1 MHQKIALLTLISL
14 VSGLFSSLSY
24 ARIEFIKGIINEPTP
39 ERFSVCSDHGCQKL
53 TIIESFQK
61 EWRLVENM
69 FSHQPPTTAAE
80 ERQRIAKAVGMMEAL
95 VAPYSGTEGDK
106 AMNSF
111 FKVKGRTDCEDE
123 SINTTNYIKLMQMSG
138 LLQFHKVD
146 ERKHRFPPHYTAT
159 IKETNSGNIYA
170 VDSWFLDNGF
180 EALVLTAK
188 EWKWFWHPEAGIENQ
203 AEQFLAQK
211 LVNSNVKVEY
221 RQGRD
226 PFPNPHRRNFN

>member
-1 MHQKIALLTLISL
+1 MPWKTVFTSSLALLLTCIS
-14 VSGLFSSLSY
+14 SFSY
-24 ARIEFIKGIINEPTP
+24 ARMEFIRGVINDPTP
-39 ERFSVCSDHGCQKL
+39 DRFSVCSDHGCQKL
-53 TIIESFQK
+53 TIIESFKK
-61 EWRLVENM
+61 EWALIENM
-69 FSHQPPTTAAE
+69 FTHQPPTTAEE

-95 VAPYSGTEGDK
+95 VAPYSGTAGDK

-123 SINTTNYIKLMQMSG
+123 SINTTNYIKLMLKSN
-138 LLQFHKVD
+138 LLKFHEVD

-159 IKETNSGNIYA
+159 IKESKTGDIFA

-180 EALVLTAK
+180 EALVVTAK
-188 EWKWFWHPEAGIENQ
+188 EWRWFWHPEAGVENQ
-203 AEQFLAQK
+203 VEQFLAQK
-211 LVNSNVKVEY
+211 LPDSDVKVEY

>member
-1 MHQKIALLTLISL
+1 MPWKTVFISSLALLLACIS
-14 VSGLFSSLSY
+14 SFSY
-24 ARIEFIKGIINEPTP
+24 ARMEFIRGVINDPTP
-39 ERFSVCSDHGCQKL
+39 DRFSVCSDHGCQKL
-53 TIIESFQK
+53 TIIESFEK
-61 EWRLVENM
+61 EWTLIENM
-69 FSHQPPTTAAE
+69 FTHQPPATAEE

-95 VAPYSGTEGDK
+95 VAPYSGTAGDK

-123 SINTTNYIKLMQMSG
+123 SINTTNYIKLMLKSN
-138 LLQFHKVD
+138 LLKFHEVA

-159 IKETNSGNIYA
+159 IKESKTGDIFA

-180 EALVLTAK
+180 EALVVTAQ
-188 EWKWFWHPEAGIENQ
+188 EWRWFWHPEAGVENQ
-203 AEQFLAQK
+203 VEQFLAQK
-211 LVNSNVKVEY
+211 LPDSDVKVEY